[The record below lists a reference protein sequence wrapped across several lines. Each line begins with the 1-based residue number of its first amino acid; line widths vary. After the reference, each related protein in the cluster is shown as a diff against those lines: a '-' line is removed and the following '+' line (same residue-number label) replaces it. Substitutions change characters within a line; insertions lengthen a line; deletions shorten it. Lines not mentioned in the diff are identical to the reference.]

1 MEPQALVDYLHGALG
16 KSYTRGEAILDILLA
31 GMRKEPDCLTRH
43 ECEFL
48 VRSVSPFLK
57 DPRDVEH
64 VRTLLRGGR
73 VPEVDAFRATNTP
86 PKGAHG
92 G

>member
-1 MEPQALVDYLHGALG
+1 MEPQALIDYLHGALG

-31 GMRKEPDCLTRH
+31 GMRKEADCLTRR

-48 VRSVSPFLK
+48 VRSVSPFIK

-64 VRTLLRGGR
+64 VMTLMRGGQ
-73 VPEVDAFRATNTP
+73 VPQVDAFRATNTV